1 MVTFTRKRP
10 LGLFGQMVLGLI
22 FLGVGSAFLVFV
34 AADYSLFCNRSED
47 LCSLHKKRMFRER
60 EAIAQFAVQEL
71 QGAEIQESRDSKG
84 KSHYQVMLVTTNI
97 RIPYTDGMN
106 LSYGECSKTTAEV
119 NSFLK
124 STKKQLSLTQSGLML
139 KLFGLLFGLL
149 FAAIGAYVVL
159 QSLLVMVRRVVRG
172 M

>member
-34 AADYSLFCNRSED
+34 AADYSLLCNRSED

-60 EAIAQFAVQEL
+60 ETIAQFAVQEL

-124 STKKQLSLTQSGLML
+124 STKELLSLTQSGLML
-139 KLFGLLFGLL
+139 KLFGLL

-159 QSLLVMVRRVVRG
+159 QSLLAMVRRVVRG